1 MAFPNKYTHR
11 KVAETSAKSCEICY
25 KPSSSVLI
33 TPDSKDWFYVCPS
46 HLKDTGFCTP
56 KIDHAAIEARKKKEL
71 EDEIERVKKEYEEKQ
86 KKKKEKAEKKE
97 DKEDKDDKDEKD
109 DTKKTDDKDK
119 DKAAATVRSANSPA
133 SSSLLPLAVS
143 CRVPVLTVL
152 QKKEETSASPAEEEE
167 PRVFELKPTFFQQR
181 LFKKRQAEIAKRN
194 RERLRDP
201 NYFPSVPKNLP

>member
-1 MAFPNKYTHR
+1 MAFPNEYTHR
-11 KVAETSAKSCEICY
+11 KVAETAAKSCEICY

-46 HLKDTGFCTP
+46 HLGDAGFCAP

-71 EDEIERVKKEYEEKQ
+71 EAEIERVKKEYEERQ
-86 KKKKEKAEKKE
+86 QKKKEKAEKK
-97 DKEDKDDKDEKD
+97 DDKDG
-109 DTKKTDDKDK
+109 KDK
-119 DKAAATVRSANSPA
+119 DKEKKDEKEDDKEKTAAAVRS
-133 SSSLLPLAVS
+133 
-143 CRVPVLTVL
+143 
-152 QKKEETSASPAEEEE
+152 KKEDTPVSPTEDEE

>member
-1 MAFPNKYTHR
+1 MAFSNEYTHR

-33 TPDSKDWFYVCPS
+33 TSDNKDWFYVCPS

-86 KKKKEKAEKKE
+86 KKKTEKAEK
-97 DKEDKDDKDEKD
+97 KDDKDEKD
-109 DTKKTDDKDK
+109 DSKKTDDKDK
-119 DKAAATVRSANSPA
+119 DKAAAT
-133 SSSLLPLAVS
+133 
-143 CRVPVLTVL
+143 
-152 QKKEETSASPAEEEE
+152 KKEETSVSPAEEEE

>member
-1 MAFPNKYTHR
+1 MAFPNEYTHR

-33 TPDSKDWFYVCPS
+33 TSDSKDWFYVCPS

-97 DKEDKDDKDEKD
+97 DKDDKDDKDEKD

-119 DKAAATVRSANSPA
+119 DKAAATVRSADSPA

-152 QKKEETSASPAEEEE
+152 QKKEETSVSPAEEEE
-167 PRVFELKPTFFQQR
+167 PRVFELKP
-181 LFKKRQAEIAKRN
+181 
-194 RERLRDP
+194 
-201 NYFPSVPKNLP
+201 SVSLHALLL

>member
-1 MAFPNKYTHR
+1 MAFPNDYTHR
-11 KVAETSAKSCEICY
+11 KVSETAAKSCEICY
-25 KPSSSVLI
+25 RPSSSVLI
-33 TPDSKDWFYVCPS
+33 TSDSKDWFYVCPS

-86 KKKKEKAEKKE
+86 KKKKEKAEKKDDTDE
-97 DKEDKDDKDEKD
+97 KDKDKKDEKD
-109 DTKKTDDKDK
+109 DAKKTDDKEK
-119 DKAAATVRSANSPA
+119 TAIT
-133 SSSLLPLAVS
+133 
-143 CRVPVLTVL
+143 
-152 QKKEETSASPAEEEE
+152 KKEDTPVSPTEDEE

>member
-1 MAFPNKYTHR
+1 MAFSNEYTHR

-33 TPDSKDWFYVCPS
+33 TSDNKDWFYVCPS

-86 KKKKEKAEKKE
+86 KKKKERAEKKD
-97 DKEDKDDKDEKD
+97 DKEDKDKKDDKDD
-109 DTKKTDDKDK
+109 AKKTDDKEK
-119 DKAAATVRSANSPA
+119 SA
-133 SSSLLPLAVS
+133 V
-143 CRVPVLTVL
+143 T
-152 QKKEETSASPAEEEE
+152 KKEETSVSPTEDEE
-167 PRVFELKPTFFQQR
+167 PRVFELKATFFQQR

>member
-1 MAFPNKYTHR
+1 MAFSNEYTHR

-33 TPDSKDWFYVCPS
+33 TSDNKDWFYVCPS

-86 KKKKEKAEKKE
+86 KKKKEKAEKK
-97 DKEDKDDKDEKD
+97 DDKDEKD

-119 DKAAATVRSANSPA
+119 DKAAAT
-133 SSSLLPLAVS
+133 
-143 CRVPVLTVL
+143 
-152 QKKEETSASPAEEEE
+152 KKEETSVSPAEEEE